1 MSDIEKITERLLA
14 IVNEMR
20 ENAEDMREW
29 RNLPLADE
37 FMQLLRG
44 IDDAEE
50 QG

>member
-29 RNLPLADE
+29 RNLPLAE
-37 FMQLLRG
+37 IGR
-44 IDDAEE
+44 AHV
-50 QG
+50 